1 MQTPTQTPVRHTV
14 HLPRLRLEA
23 SAPIPATAIAALDVT
38 PVRSLASDSLL
49 AGCKVVEIR
58 HHDAVYRLSATR
70 QGKLI
75 LTK

>member
-14 HLPRLRLEA
+14 HLPRARREA
-23 SAPIPATAIAALDVT
+23 SAPSPALAIASLDVT

-49 AGCKVVEIR
+49 AGCKVIEIR